1 MKPSEVYSKLQK
13 IAKTSA
19 VEKYA
24 TRNGRDTAMDIK
36 DIYLSAQD
44 FLEGSYKGLYSE
56 TVEPNNLELSIQTDD
71 FMITISY
78 DDNKDKCLSYVQRY
92 RDGHGYYITL
102 EAGWLT
108 EKGIEEVSKELIV
121 HLKRALYGQNIVA
134 PGKHVDL
141 VSQLGE
147 AKAKIKDL
155 EKQLDSLR
163 VHNQASNEQD
173 KDDEVLNRLV
183 KEAYEKVLKSIKA
196 STNSFNS
203 KPVDI
208 KLKVE
213 TTYSDE

>member
-1 MKPSEVYSKLQK
+1 
-13 IAKTSA
+13 
-19 VEKYA
+19 
-24 TRNGRDTAMDIK
+24 MDIK

-121 HLKRALYGQNIVA
+121 RLKRALYGQNIVA

-173 KDDEVLNRLV
+173 KDDEVL
-183 KEAYEKVLKSIKA
+183 KSIKA

-203 KPVDI
+203 KPVGHKAKGRND
-208 KLKVE
+208 L
-213 TTYSDE
+213 